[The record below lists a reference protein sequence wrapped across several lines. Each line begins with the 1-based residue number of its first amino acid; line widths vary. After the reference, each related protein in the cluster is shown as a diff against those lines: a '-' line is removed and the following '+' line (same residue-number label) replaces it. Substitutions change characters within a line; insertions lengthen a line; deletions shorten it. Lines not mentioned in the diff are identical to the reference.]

1 VDSVHKYSTSMTKVK
16 EEERLRKAIVVHKP
30 SGERVPAWE
39 SDSLVPAQID
49 HDQAG
54 TTIHFN
60 GYYDTN
66 YRSRYRIETRH
77 AWVGVKLLNVKIS

>member
-1 VDSVHKYSTSMTKVK
+1 MEAVHKYSTSVTKVK
-16 EEERLRKAIVVHKP
+16 EEEGLRKAVVVHKP

-49 HDQAG
+49 YDQAG
-54 TTIHFN
+54 TTININ

-77 AWVGVKLLNVKIS
+77 AWVGVKLLEM